1 MMIMVKVFKTDV
13 QCAELAEDI
22 IRDLL
27 QVYPDCRIN
36 FDLVDE
42 DKILRVEGRSFTA
55 EDIADC
61 LKGYG
66 HCCVNLPIDLNCID
80 RKEHP

>member
-13 QCAELAEDI
+13 QCAGMAENI

-27 QVYPDCRIN
+27 QAYPDFRIN

-42 DKILRVEGRSFTA
+42 DKILRVEGSSVRA

-66 HCCVNLPIDLNCID
+66 HHCVDLPIDLNFIN
-80 RKEHP
+80 

>member
-13 QCAELAEDI
+13 QYAAMAEDI

-27 QVYPDCRIN
+27 QVYPDFRIN
-36 FDLVDE
+36 FDLLDE
-42 DKILRVEGRSFTA
+42 DKILRVEGRSFMA
-55 EDIADC
+55 EDIANC

-66 HCCVNLPIDLNCID
+66 HYCVDLPIDLNFTD
-80 RKEHP
+80 